1 MTKVDTIRQLLQ
13 RMSAITDWKYALGL
27 HIRFANPTLLYQTYP
42 QEWIDRYASEG
53 MFFSDPVV
61 RWAIDHTGICDWS
74 DLAPQDANNVLGQ
87 AADYGLKFGK
97 VVSIGQQTKS
107 FGFFAHGERPI
118 TTDEIA
124 AAEAVFLELH
134 DTTQGTDQM
143 SETELLDLRDLNLTL
158 GTHRSDH

>member
-1 MTKVDTIRQLLQ
+1 MTNVDTVRQLLQ

-27 HIRFANPTLLYQTYP
+27 HVRFASPTLLYQTYP
-42 QEWIDRYASEG
+42 QGWIDRYASDG
-53 MFFSDPVV
+53 MFFSDPAV

-74 DLAPQDANNVLGQ
+74 DLAQQDSDNVLGQ

-97 VVSIGQQTKS
+97 VISIGKQTKS

-124 AAEAVFLELH
+124 EAEAVFVELH
-134 DTTQGTDQM
+134 DATQGADQM
-143 SETELLDLRDLNLTL
+143 SEAKLTTLRGLNQSSS
-158 GTHRSDH
+158 THRSDR